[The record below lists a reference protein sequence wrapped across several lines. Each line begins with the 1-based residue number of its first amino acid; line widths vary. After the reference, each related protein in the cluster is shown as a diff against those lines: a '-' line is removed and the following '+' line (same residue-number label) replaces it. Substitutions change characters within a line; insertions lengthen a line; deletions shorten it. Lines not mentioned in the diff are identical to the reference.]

1 MTAATSYDLV
11 VVGGG
16 IIGASIAWG
25 ALRAGASV
33 AVVDGDDGDFRA
45 SVGNF
50 GLLWVQGKG
59 VGAPHYAGL
68 TQASVRA
75 WGAFSTELREH
86 TGIDVAYR
94 GGGGYQFILTPAE
107 KEKHIAQAERLQ
119 EESGDIGMRFVDG
132 DTLRRDY
139 PFVGPRVLGA
149 IRGTLDGD
157 VNPLALLHALHRAL
171 ELGGATFLRRNRV
184 LSIRPQ
190 AAGFVLDCAGRR
202 IAAGRVV
209 IAAGLAGADLARQVG
224 IDLALFPQ
232 RGQVMVTERARPFLN
247 IINSSV
253 RQNAE
258 GTLMMGSTQE
268 NVGFD
273 KRVTPVALSRMARR
287 AATIFPALEHLRIVR
302 FWACLRV
309 MTPDGLPIYAQSERF
324 PGAYA
329 VTAHSGV
336 TLAATNAGV
345 FAPAILE
352 SGLPPEFAGFRP
364 DRFGDWQSHAGGT
377 EH

>member
-1 MTAATSYDLV
+1 MGAVRSYDLV

-16 IIGASIAWG
+16 IIGASVAWG
-25 ALRAGASV
+25 ALRTGASV
-33 AVVDGDDGDFRA
+33 AVIDGDDGDFRA

-59 VGAPHYAGL
+59 VGAPHYAAL
-68 TQASVRA
+68 TQASARA
-75 WGAFSTELREH
+75 WPEFSAELGER
-86 TGIDVAYR
+86 TGVDIGYR
-94 GGGGYQFILTPAE
+94 GGGGFQFILSPAE
-107 KEKHIAQAERLQ
+107 KDRHVSQAERLQ
-119 EESGDIGMRFVDG
+119 AESGDIGMRFVDG
-132 DTLRRDY
+132 DTLRREY
-139 PFVGPRVLGA
+139 PFIGPEVLGA

-157 VNPLALLHALHRAL
+157 VNPLALLSALHRVL
-171 ELGGATFLRRNRV
+171 QLGGATFFRGDKVRV
-184 LSIRPQ
+184 IRPEGG
-190 AAGFVLDCAGRR
+190 GFAVDTGERRVTAGRL
-202 IAAGRVV
+202 V
-209 IAAGLAGADLARQVG
+209 IAAGLAGADLARQAG

-232 RGQVMVTERARPFLN
+232 RGQVMVTERARPFLS
-247 IINSSV
+247 IVNSSV

-273 KRVTPVALSRMARR
+273 KSVAPASLARMARR
-287 AATIFPALEHLRIVR
+287 AATIFPDLARLRIVR

-309 MTPDGLPIYAQSERF
+309 MTPDGLPIYAQSSRH

-329 VTAHSGV
+329 VTAHGGV
-336 TLAATNAGV
+336 TLAAVNAGV

-352 SGLPPEFAGFRP
+352 GGLPPAMAGFPP

>member
-1 MTAATSYDLV
+1 MSAVASYDLA

-25 ALRAGASV
+25 ALRSGASV
-33 AVVDGDDGDFRA
+33 AVIDGDDGDFRA

-59 VGAPHYAGL
+59 VGAPHYAAL
-68 TQASVRA
+68 TQSSVRA
-75 WGAFSTELREH
+75 WAAFSAALRER
-86 TGIDVAYR
+86 TGIDVGYR
-94 GGGGYQFILTPAE
+94 GGGGYQFILTDAE
-107 KEKHIAQAERLQ
+107 KEKHVAQAERLQ
-119 EESGDIGMRFVDG
+119 AESGDIGMRFIDG
-132 DTLRRDY
+132 DALRREY
-139 PFVGPRVLGA
+139 PFVGPKVLGA

-157 VNPLALLHALHRAL
+157 VNPLALLHALHGVL
-171 ELGGATFLRRNRV
+171 GLGGATFLRRNKV
-184 LSIRPQ
+184 HAIRPEGTGFLLD
-190 AAGFVLDCAGRR
+190 AGDRR

-224 IDLALFPQ
+224 IELALFPQ
-232 RGQVMVTERARPFLN
+232 RGQIMVTERARPFLS

-268 NVGFD
+268 SVGFD
-273 KRVTPVALSRMARR
+273 KSVTPVALARMARR
-287 AATIFPALEHLRIVR
+287 AATIFPDLGRLRIVR

-309 MTPDGLPIYAQSERF
+309 MTPDGLPIYAQSERY

-336 TLAATNAGV
+336 TLAATNADL
-345 FAPAILE
+345 FAPAVLGG
-352 SGLPPEFAGFRP
+352 GLPPEMAGFRT